1 MQKGLFTIMVY
12 HNATLP
18 ASPSSMVAVTTP
30 RVLMWLSI
38 AASKVI
44 RFTSAKVQLISTTRQ
59 YSTDNFIKYRTNFT
73 ISHSSFNILR
83 ATNCP

>member
-1 MQKGLFTIMVY
+1 MRKGFFTIMVY

-38 AASKVI
+38 AASNVV
-44 RFTSAKVQLISTTRQ
+44 RFICAIH
-59 YSTDNFIKYRTNFT
+59 YSIMHKD
-73 ISHSSFNILR
+73 SHYVSQMRNNRRLNVSPGSLLTF
-83 ATNCP
+83 

>member
-1 MQKGLFTIMVY
+1 MQKGFFTIMVY

-38 AASKVI
+38 AASNVV
-44 RFTSAKVQLISTTRQ
+44 RFICAIH
-59 YSTDNFIKYRTNFT
+59 YSIMHKD
-73 ISHSSFNILR
+73 SHYVSQMRNNQRLNVSPGSLLTF
-83 ATNCP
+83 